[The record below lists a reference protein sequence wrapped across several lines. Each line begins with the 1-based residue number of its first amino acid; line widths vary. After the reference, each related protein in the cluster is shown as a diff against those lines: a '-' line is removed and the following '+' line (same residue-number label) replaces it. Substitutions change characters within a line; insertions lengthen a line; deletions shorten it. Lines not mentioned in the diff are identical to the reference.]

1 MLPPTPA
8 LLPVKLVD
16 KSTVKNSHYGGATD
30 MSFLDLRVISMM
42 LEDARVWNSTRRIA
56 KLIQFW

>member
-16 KSTVKNSHYGGATD
+16 KSTVTNSHCGGATD

-42 LEDARVWNSTRRIA
+42 LEDARVWNNTRRIA